1 MNADFKPLIQWFTKQ
16 LDTGFKLHQ
25 NFPSAPSVKQDP
37 LQTNHFP
44 KTHSCLIDDAAT
56 VASFPEI
63 LFCLPSPEALLVE
76 DEILLGLKTVTRRL
90 ITVEGV
96 KPVGLGQWSR
106 EYDDLNGIAEPQT
119 GASFFW
125 EFSHLC

>member
-1 MNADFKPLIQWFTKQ
+1 MMQQ
-16 LDTGFKLHQ
+16 LL
-25 NFPSAPSVKQDP
+25 P
-37 LQTNHFP
+37 HFP
-44 KTHSCLIDDAAT
+44 TYSSAYHLQRRYW
-56 VASFPEI
+56 
-63 LFCLPSPEALLVE
+63 VE

-106 EYDDLNGIAEPQT
+106 EYDDFDGIAEPQM